1 MLPLAGR
8 QRCPSS
14 DPTRAYHA
22 PPHRRRDGNDAP
34 AGEIRREIRREIH
47 REGAHNSSGAR
58 IDGANATITA
68 DSATDGANAVTLNI
82 ATYDANVTDA

>member
-14 DPTRAYHA
+14 NPTRAYHA
-22 PPHRRRDGNDAP
+22 PPHRRRDGNDAT
-34 AGEIRREIRREIH
+34 AGEIRREIR

-58 IDGANATITA
+58 IDGANASITA
-68 DSATDGANAVTLNI
+68 NSATDGANAATLNI
-82 ATYDANVTDA
+82 ATYDAHITDS